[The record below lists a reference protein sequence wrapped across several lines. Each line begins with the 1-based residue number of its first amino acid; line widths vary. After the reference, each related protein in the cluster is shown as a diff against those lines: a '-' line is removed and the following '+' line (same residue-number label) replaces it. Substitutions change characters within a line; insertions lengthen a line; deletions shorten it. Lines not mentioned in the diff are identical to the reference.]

1 MSEIAIQPAPE
12 ALDAA
17 ALARIQRQNRR
28 DNFGRAWYKFSRN
41 PLSIVGL
48 TMVTLIVLLA
58 IFADVTLPFGIRI
71 SVAPYPEHVQPFTD
85 FANAKKPPSSDHL
98 FGTDQI
104 GRDIFSR
111 VLFGFRFSL
120 LMGLVVL
127 TLVVPVG
134 VTLGMIAGYF
144 QGTLIDT
151 VIMRITDIFLSV
163 PPLILALAIA
173 SVLTPNLTNS
183 MIAVSLMWWPWY
195 ARLVYGLSSA
205 LRTEYFVSSA
215 ETIGASTRHILF
227 REILPNM
234 ISPIFTKMSLDMG
247 WVIIIGSMLSFLG
260 LGVQEP
266 QPGLGTM
273 VAKGADYL
281 PTGQWWM
288 AIFPALAIVVVVLGF
303 NLLGD
308 GLRDLFSAEEV

>member
-1 MSEIAIQPAPE
+1 MTTQAQPLSKTQSLPIMTAGE
-12 ALDAA
+12 FR
-17 ALARIQRQNRR
+17 RIQRQNRR
-28 DNFGRAWYKFSRN
+28 DNLGRAWFKFSRN

-48 TMVTLIVLLA
+48 TMVTTITLLA
-58 IFADVTLPFGIRI
+58 IFAPL
-71 SVAPYPEHVQPFTD
+71 VAPYPKHVEPFVD
-85 FANAKKPPSSDHL
+85 FANAKQPPGPEYIFGSD
-98 FGTDQI
+98 I
-104 GRDIFSR
+104 SGRDIFSR

-120 LMGLVVL
+120 SMGVVVL

-134 VTLGMIAGYF
+134 VMLGMVAGYF
-144 QGTLIDT
+144 QGTIIDT

-173 SVLTPNLTNS
+173 AILKPNLTTS
-183 MIAVSLMWWPWY
+183 MIAVSAMWWPWY
-195 ARLVYGLSSA
+195 ARLVYGLASA

-215 ETIGASTRHILF
+215 ETIGASTWHILF

-234 ISPIFTKMSLDMG
+234 ISPILTKMSLDMG
-247 WVIIIGSMLSFLG
+247 WVIIIGSMLSFVG

-273 VAKGADYL
+273 VSKGAQYL
-281 PTGQWWM
+281 PGQWWM

-308 GLRDLFSAEEV
+308 GLRDLLSAEEI